1 MPLAEPDRRAIE
13 VATPA
18 ISHPALVGPRAV
30 DRDSAAVGTGIGR
43 QQSIEPTQRRIL
55 MKKALLNLSIDYIFA
70 VRVAHAAFKS
80 SSPILWYA
88 PSRKTGAVAFP
99 PVRRSHFMTF

>member
-1 MPLAEPDRRAIE
+1 M
-13 VATPA
+13 ATPA

-30 DRDSAAVGTGIGR
+30 DLDSAAVGAGIGR

-55 MKKALLNLSIDYIFA
+55 MKKALLNLSIEYVFA

-80 SSPILWYA
+80 SSPILCFT

-99 PVRRSHFMTF
+99 PVRRSRFMSF